1 MVGIVRRFIPQRAVD
16 YVRSKGR
23 RLVCCI
29 SKSSSSSDTVRFSK
43 ERDANKE
50 YRNEGGD
57 NGVFENDEN
66 ESLLQMTSVLN
77 SPGQTV
83 VEENELG
90 SDSLILDVKECPTE

>member
-23 RLVCCI
+23 SLVCCI
-29 SKSSSSSDTVRFSK
+29 SKSSSSDTVRFSK

-83 VEENELG
+83 IEENELG
-90 SDSLILDVKECPTE
+90 SDSLILDVKEAPTE

>member
-29 SKSSSSSDTVRFSK
+29 NKSSSSDTVRFSK

-83 VEENELG
+83 IEENELG
-90 SDSLILDVKECPTE
+90 SDSLILDVKESPTE

>member
-29 SKSSSSSDTVRFSK
+29 SKSSSSDTVRFSK

-83 VEENELG
+83 IEENELG